1 MNIFFRGEIGNVN
14 DFYNYDNIRNC
25 YLFGL
30 ADLYGASDYVQATIA
45 AYLQSLIDIGV
56 AGIRMDVAKHMWPAV
71 LFFYTITLILIPHLA
86 NAIFII
92 PSKRI
97 LATF

>member
-56 AGIRMDVAKHMWPAV
+56 AGIRMDAAKHMWPAV
-71 LFFYTITLILIPHLA
+71 LLFYTITLILIPHLA